1 MKESTL
7 HQKLENI
14 VSAGKPKNITH
25 EGKTYYISKKKL
37 DECEKEGGIL
47 PLLPL
52 IFGGLSAAGAVAG
65 GTAAAVKAAND
76 KKAADKELAEQKR
89 HNIEME
95 KKTGGHINNFVQAL
109 PLDDESKEVV
119 EEFLENI
126 TDIIEI
132 KKPDKEGDGLYLNPY
147 SIVKAVNDKKAA
159 DEELAEQRRH
169 NLEMKEHIK
178 NFVQVLPID
187 DEAKQTL
194 EEFFENSSDIF
205 ETKKSDKEGDGLYLN
220 PYRR

>member
-1 MKESTL
+1 MKESAL
-7 HQKLENI
+7 HQ
-14 VSAGKPKNITH
+14 
-25 EGKTYYISKKKL
+25 KL

-95 KKTGGHINNFVQAL
+95 KKTGGHI
-109 PLDDESKEVV
+109 
-119 EEFLENI
+119 
-126 TDIIEI
+126 
-132 KKPDKEGDGLYLNPY
+132 
-147 SIVKAVNDKKAA
+147 
-159 DEELAEQRRH
+159 
-169 NLEMKEHIK
+169 K

-205 ETKKSDKEGDGLYLN
+205 ETKPKKGNGLYLN